1 MLMLLP
7 MFLPGFRD
15 LVRSPWVTILE
26 ELKMRG
32 GCSIPTLAETMEMS
46 YMGVKKHC
54 EDLLEM
60 GYLQRSR
67 VPRTEVGRP
76 EVMYRLSAKADTI
89 FPQAGTSFSLA
100 LLTQIKGLFGSNA
113 PEKLLMQYFS
123 DLQEQWQARMHRAK
137 SLVEKAT
144 LLVSLREKEGC
155 LARCSY
161 DAKIGFRIE
170 EFHHPMWAI
179 FDVYPAAIAF
189 ETRMLENLM
198 GTRMERRDVS
208 GGRHGPS
215 RVEFLIQTI

>member
-1 MLMLLP
+1 MLAP

-32 GCSIPTLAETMEMS
+32 GCSIPVLAEVMEMS

-54 EDLLEM
+54 EDLLSI

-76 EVMYRLSAKADTI
+76 EVMYRLSPKAEAF
-89 FPQAGTSFSLA
+89 FPQAGTHFSLA
-100 LLTQIKGLFGSNA
+100 LLTQIKELFGNNA
-113 PEKLLMQYFS
+113 PEKLLFQYFS
-123 DLQEQWQARMHRAK
+123 DLQEQWQGRMHRAK

-155 LARCSY
+155 LTRCTY
-161 DAKIGFRIE
+161 DAKLGFRIE
-170 EFHHPMWAI
+170 EFHHPMAPI
-179 FDVYPAAIAF
+179 FEAYPVATSF
-189 ETRMLENLM
+189 ETRMIENLM
-198 GTRMERRDVS
+198 GTKIERREVS
-208 GGRHGPS
+208 GSRHGPA
-215 RVEFLIQTI
+215 RIEYLIHTL